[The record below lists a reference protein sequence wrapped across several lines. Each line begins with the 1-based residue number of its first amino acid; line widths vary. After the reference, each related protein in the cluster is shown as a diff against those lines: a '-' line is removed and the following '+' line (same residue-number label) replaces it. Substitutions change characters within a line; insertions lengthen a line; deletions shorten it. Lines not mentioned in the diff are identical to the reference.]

1 MNIAPVEL
9 EGLIGD
15 HPAVVDV
22 AVIGDPDEVLGE
34 RIAAIVTLAPDTTL
48 TLDELV
54 EFLRAKKIASFKL
67 PERLEIRDEMPRN
80 PVGKILKR
88 ELRLA
93 PTEGTAT

>member
-1 MNIAPVEL
+1 MIRGGMNIAPVEL
-9 EGLIGD
+9 EGLIAE

-34 RIAAIVTLAPDTTL
+34 RIAAVVTLAQGASL
-48 TLDELV
+48 TLEELI

-67 PERLEIRDEMPRN
+67 PERLDIRDEMPRN

-88 ELRLA
+88 ELRI
-93 PTEGTAT
+93 TT

>member
-15 HPAVVDV
+15 HPDVVDV

-34 RIAAIVTLAPDTTL
+34 RIAAIVTLRPEASL

-54 EFLRAKKIASFKL
+54 EFLRAQKIASFKL
-67 PERLEIRDEMPRN
+67 PERLEVRDEMPRN

-93 PTEGTAT
+93 PSEGPSA